1 MMEGIVP
8 VVPFAPLHPCPN
20 IPRRHLTLRHD
31 DGRVDPATMKKKKL
45 IVGILGGIGSG
56 KSTVAAE
63 FAKLGCAVINADKIA
78 HELLLD
84 EDVKRQLIDA
94 FGEGI
99 SGKNGLINHAKL
111 ADKIF
116 KSDKNV
122 ARIND
127 IIHPLVFDR
136 TNKLIEQYKGQEKT
150 QLIVLD
156 APLLVEAG
164 WAQMCD
170 KLVFIDCDPKIRA
183 QRAEKKGLGG
193 ENQLKKREKFQI
205 SLDTKAKLAHYTICN
220 NSGLSDLADQ
230 VACIFSTLT
239 R

>member
-1 MMEGIVP
+1 M
-8 VVPFAPLHPCPN
+8 
-20 IPRRHLTLRHD
+20 RHD
-31 DGRVDPATMKKKKL
+31 DGRVDPVTMKKKL

-63 FAKLGCAVINADKIA
+63 FAKMGCAVINADKIA
-78 HELLLD
+78 HELLLN
-84 EDVKRQLIDA
+84 EDIRQQLIDA

-99 SGKNGLINHAKL
+99 AEKNGLINHAEL
-111 ADKIF
+111 ADTVF
-116 KSDKNV
+116 NSDKNV

-136 TNKLIEQYKGQEKT
+136 TNKLIEQYKRQEKI
-150 QLIVLD
+150 QLIILD

-164 WAQMCD
+164 WVQMCD

-193 ENQLKKREKFQI
+193 EKQLKKREKFQI

-220 NSGLSDLADQ
+220 NSGLSALADR
-230 VACIFSTLT
+230 VACVFSTLT

>member
-1 MMEGIVP
+1 
-8 VVPFAPLHPCPN
+8 
-20 IPRRHLTLRHD
+20 
-31 DGRVDPATMKKKKL
+31 MKKKKL
-45 IVGILGGIGSG
+45 IIGILGGIGSG

-63 FAKLGCAVINADKIA
+63 FEKLGCAVIDADRIA
-78 HELLLD
+78 HELLGD

-99 SGKNGLINHAKL
+99 SGKNGLINHAEL
-111 ADKIF
+111 ADRVF
-116 KSDKNV
+116 GSDEKV
-122 ARIND
+122 ACIND

-170 KLVFIDCDPKIRA
+170 KLVFIDCDPEIRGR
-183 QRAEKKGLGG
+183 RAEKKVPGG

-205 SLDTKAKLAHYTICN
+205 SLDTKAKLAHYRISEEILCFKILRN
-220 NSGLSDLADQ
+220 YISHKDHFIRNYIS
-230 VACIFSTLT
+230 
-239 R
+239 

>member
-1 MMEGIVP
+1 
-8 VVPFAPLHPCPN
+8 
-20 IPRRHLTLRHD
+20 
-31 DGRVDPATMKKKKL
+31 MKKDKL

-63 FAKLGCAVINADKIA
+63 FAKLGCDVINADKIA
-78 HELLLD
+78 HDILLD

-99 SGKNGLINHAKL
+99 SGKNGLISHAKL
-111 ADKIF
+111 ADIVF
-116 KSDKNV
+116 NSDKNV

-136 TNKLIEQYKGQEKT
+136 TNYLIEQYKRQEKT
-150 QLIVLD
+150 QLIILD
-156 APLLVEAG
+156 APLLIEAG
-164 WAQMCD
+164 WTQMCD

-183 QRAEKKGLGG
+183 QRTEK
-193 ENQLKKREKFQI
+193 NLKKREKFQI

-230 VACIFSTLT
+230 VAYIFSTLT

>member
-1 MMEGIVP
+1 
-8 VVPFAPLHPCPN
+8 
-20 IPRRHLTLRHD
+20 
-31 DGRVDPATMKKKKL
+31 MKKNKL

-99 SGKNGLINHAKL
+99 FGKNGLISHAKL
-111 ADKIF
+111 ADTIF
-116 KSDKNV
+116 SSDKNV

-136 TNKLIEQYKGQEKT
+136 TNNLIEQYKRQEKA

-164 WAQMCD
+164 RAQMCD

-193 ENQLKKREKFQI
+193 EKHLKKREKFQI
-205 SLDTKAKLAHYTICN
+205 SLDTKAKLAHYTIYN

>member
-1 MMEGIVP
+1 M
-8 VVPFAPLHPCPN
+8 
-20 IPRRHLTLRHD
+20 TWHD
-31 DGRVDPATMKKKKL
+31 DGDKVNPTPMKKKKL

-63 FAKLGCAVINADKIA
+63 FEKLGCAVIDADKIA
-78 HELLLD
+78 HEFLGD
-84 EDVKRQLIDA
+84 GDVKRQLIDA

-99 SGKNGLINHAKL
+99 SGKKGLINHAEL
-111 ADKIF
+111 ADRVF
-116 KSDKNV
+116 SSDENV
-122 ARIND
+122 GRIND

-136 TNKLIEQYKGQEKT
+136 TNKLIEQYTGQEKT
-150 QLIVLD
+150 QLIILD

-164 WAQMCD
+164 WANMCD
-170 KLVFIDCDPKIRA
+170 KLVFVDCDPEIRG

-193 ENQLKKREKFQI
+193 DNLQKKREKFQI
-205 SLDTKAKLAHYTICN
+205 SLDTKAKLAHYTIYN

-230 VACIFSTLT
+230 AAYIFSILT

>member
-1 MMEGIVP
+1 M
-8 VVPFAPLHPCPN
+8 VPFLPLHPCPD
-20 IPRRHLTLRHD
+20 IPYRHLTLRHD
-31 DGRVDPATMKKKKL
+31 DGRVAPTPMKKKKL

-56 KSTVAAE
+56 KSTAAAE
-63 FAKLGCAVINADKIA
+63 FAKLGCAVIDADKIA

-84 EDVKRQLIDA
+84 ADVKRQLIDA
-94 FGEGI
+94 FGEEI
-99 SGKNGLINHAKL
+99 SEKNGLINHAEL
-111 ADKIF
+111 ADIVF
-116 KSDKNV
+116 RSNENV

-136 TNKLIEQYKGQEKT
+136 TNKLIEQYKRQEKA
-150 QLIVLD
+150 QLIILD

-164 WAQMCD
+164 WVKMCD

-183 QRAEKKGLGG
+183 QRAEKKGLSGK
-193 ENQLKKREKFQI
+193 NQLKKREKFQI

-220 NSGLSDLADQ
+220 NSGLSALADQ

>member
-1 MMEGIVP
+1 M
-8 VVPFAPLHPCPN
+8 VPFLLLHPCPN
-20 IPRRHLTLRHD
+20 IPCRHLTLRHD
-31 DGRVDPATMKKKKL
+31 DGRVDPTSMKKKKL

-63 FAKLGCAVINADKIA
+63 FAKLGCAVIDADKIA

-99 SGKNGLINHAKL
+99 TEKNGLINHAEL
-111 ADKIF
+111 ADTIF
-116 KSDKNV
+116 GSDENV

-136 TNKLIEQYKGQEKT
+136 TNKLIEQYKRQEKA
-150 QLIVLD
+150 QPIIVD

-164 WAQMCD
+164 WVQMCD
-170 KLVFIDCDPKIRA
+170 KLIFIECDPEIRA
-183 QRAEKKGLGG
+183 QRAEKKGPGS
-193 ENQLKKREKFQI
+193 EKQLKKREKFQI
-205 SLDTKAKLAHYTICN
+205 SLDTKVKLAHYTICN
-220 NSGLSDLADQ
+220 NSGLSALGDQ

>member
-1 MMEGIVP
+1 
-8 VVPFAPLHPCPN
+8 
-20 IPRRHLTLRHD
+20 
-31 DGRVDPATMKKKKL
+31 MKKKKL

-63 FAKLGCAVINADKIA
+63 FEKLGCAVIDADKIA
-78 HELLLD
+78 HELLGD
-84 EDVKRQLIDA
+84 EDVKRQLIGA

-99 SGKNGLINHAKL
+99 CEKNGLINHAEL
-111 ADKIF
+111 ADRVF
-116 KSDKNV
+116 GSDENV
-122 ARIND
+122 GRIND

-136 TNKLIEQYKGQEKT
+136 TNKLIEQYNGQEKT

-170 KLVFIDCDPKIRA
+170 KLVFIDCDPEIRG

-205 SLDTKAKLAHYTICN
+205 SLDMKAKLAHYRICN

-230 VACIFSTLT
+230 VAYIFSILT

>member
-1 MMEGIVP
+1 
-8 VVPFAPLHPCPN
+8 
-20 IPRRHLTLRHD
+20 
-31 DGRVDPATMKKKKL
+31 MKKNKL

-99 SGKNGLINHAKL
+99 FGKNGLISHAKL
-111 ADKIF
+111 ADTIF
-116 KSDKNV
+116 SSDKNV

-136 TNKLIEQYKGQEKT
+136 TNNLIEQYKRQEKA

-164 WAQMCD
+164 RAQMCD

-193 ENQLKKREKFQI
+193 EKHLKKREKFQI
-205 SLDTKAKLAHYTICN
+205 SLDTKAKLAHYTIYN

-230 VACIFSTLT
+230 VVCIFSTLT

>member
-1 MMEGIVP
+1 
-8 VVPFAPLHPCPN
+8 
-20 IPRRHLTLRHD
+20 
-31 DGRVDPATMKKKKL
+31 MKKDKL

-63 FAKLGCAVINADKIA
+63 FAKLGCDVINADKIA
-78 HELLLD
+78 HDILLD

-99 SGKNGLINHAKL
+99 SGKNGLISHAKL
-111 ADKIF
+111 ADIVF
-116 KSDKNV
+116 NSDKNV

-136 TNKLIEQYKGQEKT
+136 TNYLIEQYKRQEKT
-150 QLIVLD
+150 QLIILD
-156 APLLVEAG
+156 APLLIEAG
-164 WAQMCD
+164 WTQMCD
-170 KLVFIDCDPKIRA
+170 KLVFIDCDPEIRA
-183 QRAEKKGLGG
+183 QRAEKKGLSG
-193 ENQLKKREKFQI
+193 EKHLKKREKFQI
-205 SLDTKAKLAHYTICN
+205 SLDTKAKLAHYTIYN
-220 NSGLSDLADQ
+220 NSGLSALADQ

>member
-1 MMEGIVP
+1 M
-8 VVPFAPLHPCPN
+8 N
-20 IPRRHLTLRHD
+20 
-31 DGRVDPATMKKKKL
+31 KKKL

-78 HELLLD
+78 HELLLN
-84 EDVKRQLIDA
+84 EDIRQQLIDA

-99 SGKNGLINHAKL
+99 AEKNGLINHTEL
-111 ADKIF
+111 ADTVF
-116 KSDKNV
+116 SSDKNV

-136 TNKLIEQYKGQEKT
+136 TNKLIEQYNGQEKT

-170 KLVFIDCDPKIRA
+170 KLVFIDCDPEIRGR
-183 QRAEKKGLGG
+183 RAGKKVPGG

-205 SLDTKAKLAHYTICN
+205 SLDTKAKLAHYRICN

-230 VACIFSTLT
+230 VAYIFSILT
-239 R
+239 G

>member
-1 MMEGIVP
+1 ME
-8 VVPFAPLHPCPN
+8 
-20 IPRRHLTLRHD
+20 
-31 DGRVDPATMKKKKL
+31 KKKL

-84 EDVKRQLIDA
+84 ENAKRQLIDA

-99 SGKNGLINHAKL
+99 SGKNGLINHAEL
-111 ADKIF
+111 ADTVF
-116 KSDKNV
+116 NSDKNV

-136 TNKLIEQYKGQEKT
+136 TNKLIEQYKRQEKT
-150 QLIVLD
+150 QLNILD

-164 WAQMCD
+164 WTQMCD

-183 QRAEKKGLGG
+183 QRAEKKGLSG
-193 ENQLKKREKFQI
+193 EKYLEKREKFQI